1 MIRIKRGNALW
12 LGAAEAL
19 PSERSSAFA
28 PDNSQPRRPTRRIPR
43 FPPKQKGKER
53 TAAPPNFRR
62 PSLRFNY
69 RSHLIPCTPPPS
81 FYPPRLHRA
90 PLTDRTGAR
99 NHPRT
104 SAAFANEPLQT
115 SNERPLQ
122 IKNQGGHFWRKKAP
136 NKQTL
141 YLYGNKYKFFFFFN
155 PTRQTNS
162 EAKNI
167 AQFPPPSRLFHRC
180 CTPKIAPRK
189 GGKIKGRKSPPLP
202 HPPAR
207 RASIVYVLAV
217 PICFYVRL
225 SGPIARTP

>member
-1 MIRIKRGNALW
+1 MRFG
-12 LGAAEAL
+12 
-19 PSERSSAFA
+19 SAQLKL
-28 PDNSQPRRPTRRIPR
+28 SRQS
-43 FPPKQKGKER
+43 
-53 TAAPPNFRR
+53 AAPLSLPIIPSPEGRR
-62 PSLRFNY
+62 GESPDFPQSKRAKNAQRLRQTFANRPY
-69 RSHLIPCTPPPS
+69 VLIIVLISFPAPPLLPFTPPRP
-81 FYPPRLHRA
+81 HRA

-141 YLYGNKYKFFFFFN
+141 YLYRNKYKFFFFLN

-225 SGPIARTP
+225 SGPIARSP